1 MEGRLKILVILG
13 FLTPKKVEASKPQVF
28 QGSAVLSY
36 CKEETTDIESV
47 IDFLRVTKEVVK
59 H

>member
-36 CKEETTDIESV
+36 CKDETTDIEC
-47 IDFLRVTKEVVK
+47 